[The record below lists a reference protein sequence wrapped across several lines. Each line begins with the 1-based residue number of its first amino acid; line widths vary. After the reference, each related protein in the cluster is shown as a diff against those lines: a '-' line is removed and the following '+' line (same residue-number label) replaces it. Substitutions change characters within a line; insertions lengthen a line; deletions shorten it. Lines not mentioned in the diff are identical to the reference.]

1 VNTIQKAP
9 TPADPSEMTASV
21 PVMFL
26 VAVVALSTGY
36 AFYLDVRR
44 EAANHRL
51 TEWLRTERKTSWEAL
66 SRSDRFLTIRAVEIL
81 RRGPLLDDAEFQAR
95 YRLTRHGIR
104 FAIAMITAGAAVA
117 ILILG
122 NALFDWN
129 W

>member
-1 VNTIQKAP
+1 
-9 TPADPSEMTASV
+9 
-21 PVMFL
+21 MFL

-51 TEWLRTERKTSWEAL
+51 IEWLRTERRTSWDAL

-81 RRGPLLDDAEFQAR
+81 RRGPLSDDAEFQAH

-104 FAIAMITAGAAVA
+104 FAIAMIAAGAAVA

-122 NALFDWN
+122 TILFDWG